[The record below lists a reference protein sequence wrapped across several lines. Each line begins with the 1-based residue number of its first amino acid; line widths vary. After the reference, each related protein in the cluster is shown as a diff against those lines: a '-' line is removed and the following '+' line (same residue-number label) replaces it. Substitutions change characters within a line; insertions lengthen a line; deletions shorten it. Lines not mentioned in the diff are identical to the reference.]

1 MFSLFGLSW
10 FRLVWSGNWFLVHQ
24 SFLHWQIYVAD
35 VTSPWS
41 AKLPGP
47 NIPTNSHWLPKQW
60 SSLYPSNS
68 KPHFGISGY
77 TVRPIAANNSD
88 QFLLIAKRMIV
99 IIVVLLFSTYIY
111 YIYAY
116 ACFWFICLV
125 FYWPTLVVTHTHWLS
140 LRLVMFVW
148 LFISSSF
155 HFILL
160 YSTLLGFF
168 IILSNI
174 LQMGWEPPI
183 CNISQESSISP
194 SILILLH
201 LSDTYTSQLRPSK
214 LPHIFVFTVLGWF
227 QYKWQFKASSLKY
240 QANF

>member
-10 FRLVWSGNWFLVHQ
+10 FRLVWSGNWFPVHQ

-47 NIPTNSHWLPKQW
+47 NILTNSHWLPKQW

-88 QFLLIAKRMIV
+88 QFLLIAKRMII

-125 FYWPTLVVTHTHWLS
+125 FLLADLGGHTLTVTATCDDCLI
-140 LRLVMFVW
+140 VYIII
-148 LFISSSF
+148 ISFYPIVFYIIRIF
-155 HFILL
+155 HH
-160 YSTLLGFF
+160 
-168 IILSNI
+168 
-174 LQMGWEPPI
+174 P
-183 CNISQESSISP
+183 
-194 SILILLH
+194 
-201 LSDTYTSQLRPSK
+201 
-214 LPHIFVFTVLGWF
+214 
-227 QYKWQFKASSLKY
+227 LKY
-240 QANF
+240 FANGMRAAHLQYLSRKLYIPFDIDITTSVRHIYITIASK